1 MIKKILLTILFLT
14 IHYSLITSHSYAITM
29 DSTRFRIDFSNINS
43 ASGDKSSSGYKLSD
57 TVGQLAAGQFASTG
71 YIVKAGFQ
79 YIHSIIPFSFSV
91 SNINIDL
98 GTLIPNTPATGST
111 VLSINYGGAG
121 QYQVTAIEETALQT
135 LSGNAIPN
143 TTCDGGVNIC
153 SESTARLWTL
163 PSSYGFGYNMSGQ
176 DVPDDFVSTS
186 FFRPFP
192 NKAKAGIPS
201 VVMTSTN
208 VGRNRQATL
217 TFKANISPVQPAG
230 GYQTIVNFVATPSF

>member
-1 MIKKILLTILFLT
+1 
-14 IHYSLITSHSYAITM
+14 M

-43 ASGDKSSSGYKLSD
+43 AAGEKSSSGYKLSD
-57 TVGQLAAGQFASTG
+57 TVGQLAAGQFASAG

-79 YIHSIIPFSFSV
+79 YIHSIIPFSFTV

-98 GTLIPNTPATGST
+98 GTLIPNTPSTGST
-111 VLSINYGGAG
+111 VLTVNYGGAG
-121 QYQVTAIEETALQT
+121 QYQVTAIEETPLRT
-135 LSGNAIPN
+135 LSGNTIPN
-143 TTCDGGVNIC
+143 TACDGDINTC

-163 PSSYGFGYNMSGQ
+163 PSIYGFGYNMTGQ
-176 DVPDDFVSTS
+176 DVPSDFISQS
-186 FFRPFP
+186 YFRPFP
-192 NKAKAGIPS
+192 NKAAAGIPV

-217 TFKANISPVQPAG
+217 TFKANVSTVQPAG